1 MVNAVTSAQVRAPMR
16 TRTADRVSAE
26 RTPAERGPG
35 GRQAITHRA
44 ATAQNGAVGYG
55 AT

>member
-16 TRTADRVSAE
+16 TRNADRVARSAPQ
-26 RTPAERGPG
+26 RSAPG